1 MRLAGEVLLYE
12 EQETEM
18 QPVVVKEQLGA
29 IGKRVAARRVAL
41 GYSRDVVASRA
52 GMAESF
58 LEYVESQGGHPSAGV
73 LRRLAEVLHTS
84 VEVLYGEQSIEPE
97 AHFAR
102 DRTTVGTTAEGRR
115 VPAVVSRLAPD
126 ECRLLMA
133 SVPVGRVAFV
143 VNGPPLV
150 LPVNF
155 TLMGSEIVI
164 RTAAMAPLAEL
175 ARANRL
181 VSFEVDEV
189 DEHSRL
195 GWSVLCHG
203 PARISTESGVT
214 DHHAVDLVEPWIG
227 GDRRA
232 VVVIAPTAISGRRI
246 GLA

>member
-1 MRLAGEVLLYE
+1 
-12 EQETEM
+12 M
-18 QPVVVKEQLGA
+18 QPIVVDEQAGA
-29 IGKRVAARRVAL
+29 IGKRVAARRIGL
-41 GYSRDVVASRA
+41 GYSRALVASRA
-52 GMAESF
+52 GMAESY
-58 LEYVESQGGHPSAGV
+58 LEYVESQGGHPSAGA

-84 VEVLYGEQSIEPE
+84 VELLYGEQSIDPE
-97 AHFAR
+97 AYLAR
-102 DRTTVGTTAEGRR
+102 DRSTLEAPAPLRTT
-115 VPAVVSRLAPD
+115 PAVVSRLTPD
-126 ECRLLMA
+126 ECHLLMG

-175 ARANRL
+175 ARASRL
-181 VSFEVDEV
+181 VSFEVDEI
-189 DEHSRL
+189 DEQSRL

-203 PARISTESGVT
+203 PARISPETGST
-214 DHHAVDLVEPWIG
+214 DHHAVDLVQPWIG

-232 VVVIAPTAISGRRI
+232 VVVITPTTITGRRI

>member
-1 MRLAGEVLLYE
+1 
-12 EQETEM
+12 
-18 QPVVVKEQLGA
+18 
-29 IGKRVAARRVAL
+29 
-41 GYSRDVVASRA
+41 
-52 GMAESF
+52 MAESY

-84 VEVLYGEQSIEPE
+84 VELLHGEQLIDPE
-97 AHFAR
+97 AHLAR
-102 DRTTVGTTAEGRR
+102 DRCDPDPVTSVRTT
-115 VPAVVSRLAPD
+115 PAVISRLRPD

-175 ARANRL
+175 ARARRL
-181 VSFEVDEV
+181 VSFEVDEI

-203 PARISTESGVT
+203 PTRIATESGNT
-214 DHHAVDLVEPWIG
+214 DDAAELVQPWIG

-232 VVVIAPTAISGRRI
+232 VVVITPTEITGRRI